1 MFRRKTNYG
10 KSQET
15 LFQILSNISCLQE
28 EARRSVSGMQVH
40 RREGKGENGNSDGEE
55 KKIVGD
61 GREGKIVNTSRCK
74 EKGERSSRAGA
85 QKCPFPPS
93 PSHTKKS
100 PPRGKGGKCGTG
112 KECHFH
118 CCCPAK
124 KIYFHIFCS
133 TLRENDVSLS
143 PVTFRVAEFLSR
155 WEPDD

>member
-112 KECHFH
+112 NECHFH
-118 CCCPAK
+118 CCPAK
-124 KIYFHIFCS
+124 HIFSFLLFYVAGKRCQS
-133 TLRENDVSLS
+133 FTCH
-143 PVTFRVAEFLSR
+143 FFGVAEFLSR